1 MIISLLTQLLLVFN
15 RHFAAFRTFGLLL
28 PMYLPK
34 KPDKPNKSS
43 IGLVDT
49 RDSGV
54 IRGVTM

>member
-1 MIISLLTQLLLVFN
+1 LFLIV
-15 RHFAAFRTFGLLL
+15 HFTAFRTFGLLL
-28 PMYLPK
+28 PIYLPK